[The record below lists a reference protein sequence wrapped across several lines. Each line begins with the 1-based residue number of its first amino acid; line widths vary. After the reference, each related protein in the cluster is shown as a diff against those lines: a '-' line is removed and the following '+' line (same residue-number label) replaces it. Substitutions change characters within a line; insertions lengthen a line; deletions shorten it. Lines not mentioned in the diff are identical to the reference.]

1 MKRLAQAGRP
11 FLRPDILV
19 GAFLALPTLWAI
31 GYALLYSFGLIG
43 LAGEGPA
50 AAHWA
55 RAFERF
61 EAARATALSIWVAT
75 AVTALSAAL
84 GLSLV
89 LLRGHALR
97 RPIVLAMLC
106 APLATP
112 VAVAGF
118 FVQQLF
124 SGGGLLARVAYRLGW
139 IEGPGHFPALVN
151 DAFGIGIVL
160 AHLIGATSLLA
171 LFFAA
176 TARAAKLDEYLE
188 LAKSLGA
195 TTVQARWR
203 VGLPLLLRKGRSLLL
218 LVFILT
224 LGSFEIPLILGRESP
239 QMFSV
244 LIQRKAAGYN
254 LAERPE
260 AFALAALY
268 FALCA
273 SLLALYLKWR
283 RGHG

>member
-1 MKRLAQAGRP
+1 MRPLLRPGRAL
-11 FLRPDILV
+11 LRPDVLV
-19 GAFLALPTLWAI
+19 GAFLGLPTLWAI

-43 LAGEGPA
+43 LAGEGVGLG
-50 AAHWA
+50 HWA
-55 RAFERF
+55 RAFERS
-61 EAARATALSIWVAT
+61 EAARAAAFSLWVAS
-75 AVTALSAAL
+75 AVTSLSAAF
-84 GLSLV
+84 GLAAV
-89 LLRGHALR
+89 LLGGPALR
-97 RPIVLAMLC
+97 RPLALALLC

-118 FVQQLF
+118 FVQQLL
-124 SGGGLLARVAYRLGW
+124 SGGGLLARIAYRLEW
-139 IEGPGHFPALVN
+139 IEGPGDFPALVN

-160 AHLIGATSLLA
+160 AHLIGTTSLLA

-176 TARAAKLDEYLE
+176 AARAAKLDEYLD
-188 LAKSLGA
+188 LARSLGA
-195 TTVQARWR
+195 TKAQARWR
-203 VGLPLLLRKGRSLLL
+203 VGLPLLLRKGRAVIL

-239 QMFSV
+239 QMLSV

-260 AFALAALY
+260 AFALTALY
-268 FALCA
+268 FLLSA

-283 RGHG
+283 RQNG